1 MTRIEKAAILLR
13 LCEIAY
19 ETATKVGNKMMMQE
33 SIQVYKQSQQTFD
46 DVVREVCKTD
56 ESVMDYLTFLRMELF
71 D

>member
-33 SIQVYKQSQQTFD
+33 SIQVYKQAQQTFD
-46 DVVREVCKTD
+46 DVVRDSCKTD
-56 ESVMDYLTFLRMELF
+56 ESVMDYLTFLRVELF

>member
-19 ETATKVGNKMMMQE
+19 ETAAKVGNKMMMQE